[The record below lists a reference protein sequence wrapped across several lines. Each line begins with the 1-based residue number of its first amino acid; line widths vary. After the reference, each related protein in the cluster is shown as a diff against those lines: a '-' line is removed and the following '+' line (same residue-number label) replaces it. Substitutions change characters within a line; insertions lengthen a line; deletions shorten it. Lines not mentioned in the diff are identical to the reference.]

1 LRFLVY
7 SAPGASA
14 YLDRGFAGERVERGA
29 FVTLRISSWRGI
41 LPRAG
46 LLAAI
51 IALVPLPLTAADGG
65 AAPSKSPTIKR
76 SMEQIVARDLTSA
89 PASARVV
96 RRARLS
102 QSAGASE
109 GFFKTGPGIVALVVL
124 AAGTGYAL
132 YSASHDRI
140 HSAGKQ

>member
-1 LRFLVY
+1 M
-7 SAPGASA
+7 
-14 YLDRGFAGERVERGA
+14 
-29 FVTLRISSWRGI
+29 TLRISSWRGI
-41 LPRAG
+41 LPRAA

-51 IALVPLPLTAADGG
+51 VALVPLPLAAADGAAQGKTPSPGGG
-65 AAPSKSPTIKR
+65 ASSLSFRTIKR
-76 SMEQIVARDLTSA
+76 SMEQIVARDVASA

-96 RRARLS
+96 RRARQG

-109 GFFKTGPGIVALVVL
+109 GFFKTGPGIVALVVV

>member
-1 LRFLVY
+1 
-7 SAPGASA
+7 
-14 YLDRGFAGERVERGA
+14 
-29 FVTLRISSWRGI
+29 VTLRISSWRGI

-51 IALVPLPLTAADGG
+51 IALVPLPLTAAEGG
-65 AAPSKSPTIKR
+65 AQGKAPTIKR
-76 SMEQIVARDLTSA
+76 SMEQIVARDVASA

-109 GFFKTGPGIVALVVL
+109 GFFKTGPGIVALAVL

>member
-7 SAPGASA
+7 SALGASA
-14 YLDRGFAGERVERGA
+14 DLDRNSRVSASRGGI
-29 FVTLRISSWRGI
+29 VTLRISSWRGI
-41 LPRAG
+41 LPRAA

-51 IALVPLPLTAADGG
+51 IALVPLPLAAADG
-65 AAPSKSPTIKR
+65 AAQGKTPTIKR
-76 SMEQIVARDLTSA
+76 SMEQIVARDVASA

-96 RRARLS
+96 RRTRQG

-124 AAGTGYAL
+124 ATGTGYAL

>member
-7 SAPGASA
+7 SALGASA
-14 YLDRGFAGERVERGA
+14 DLDRNSRVSASRGGI
-29 FVTLRISSWRGI
+29 VTLRISSWRGI
-41 LPRAG
+41 LPRAA

-51 IALVPLPLTAADGG
+51 VALVPLPLAAADD
-65 AAPSKSPTIKR
+65 AAQGKTPTIKR
-76 SMEQIVARDLTSA
+76 SMEQIVARDVASA

-96 RRARLS
+96 RRTRQG

-124 AAGTGYAL
+124 ATGTGYAL

>member
-1 LRFLVY
+1 
-7 SAPGASA
+7 
-14 YLDRGFAGERVERGA
+14 
-29 FVTLRISSWRGI
+29 VTLRISSWRGI

-51 IALVPLPLTAADGG
+51 IALVPLPLAAAES
-65 AAPSKSPTIKR
+65 AAQVKAPTIKR
-76 SMEQIVARDLTSA
+76 SMEQIVARNVASA

-96 RRARLS
+96 RRAR
-102 QSAGASE
+102 QAPSAAASE
-109 GFFKTGPGIVALVVL
+109 GFFKTGPGILALAVV